1 MPDLK
6 SPNIVDLFEVVEDM
20 IEHMGVQAFT
30 EEVMQG
36 MSTDE
41 LKETVENIDQ
51 HHFGNH
57 FLK

>member
-1 MPDLK
+1 M
-6 SPNIVDLFEVVEDM
+6 SRSELFEVVEDM
-20 IEHMGVQAFT
+20 SVQAFT
-30 EEVMQG
+30 EEVMRG

-41 LKETVENIDQ
+41 LKETVEHIDQ

>member
-1 MPDLK
+1 M
-6 SPNIVDLFEVVEDM
+6 SRSELFEVVEDM

-30 EEVMQG
+30 EEVMHG

-41 LKETVENIDQ
+41 LKETVEHIDQ
-51 HHFGNH
+51 HHFANH

>member
-1 MPDLK
+1 M
-6 SPNIVDLFEVVEDM
+6 SRSELFEVVEGM

-30 EEVMQG
+30 EEVMHG

-41 LKETVENIDQ
+41 LKETVEHLDQ
-51 HHFGNH
+51 QRFGIH